1 MNPTRRQLLAGGAAL
16 FGGAMLGLPRRAAA
30 QVGPSRRLIVVFA
43 QGGWDPVFALD
54 PKQASP
60 AVAVPAGQQRRA
72 GGIDYYDAEATGGAV
87 RAYFERHSD
96 VTALVRGVTVRSISH
111 PGCVKR
117 ILTGTASAA
126 NPDFGAITAHVHAAD
141 MPLPYMVLGSD
152 AFTGPYAA
160 STGRLGNANQL
171 VTLLDPA
178 KQFPPPGQRVADPG
192 FVPHADDDAA
202 ISAWLQARAERMRAQ
217 RGQFGSNRRKLD
229 AYIAS
234 LENSRRLRA
243 YSDGMGTPTL
253 AIRFDA
259 QIELALTMLS
269 EEVCWATSIDT
280 GLAWDSHTR
289 NDPSQGNN
297 HRVLFEGLSAL
308 MDALKSTPSPGGGML
323 IDDTAVAVISEM
335 GRTPT
340 LNAEAGKDHWQTT
353 ACMLMGAGLAG
364 DAVYGASTNGDD
376 GPALESAPVDF
387 VSGRPD
393 AGGRLLESDSLVA
406 GILQWVGVDPAAYLP
421 GVPAFAPFVA

>member
-16 FGGAMLGLPRRAAA
+16 FGGAMLGFPRRAAA
-30 QVGPSRRLIVVFA
+30 QAGPARRLITIFA
-43 QGGWDPVFALD
+43 QGGWDRVFALD
-54 PKQASP
+54 PKEASP
-60 AVAVPAGQQRRA
+60 AVAMPAGQLRRA
-72 GGIDYYDAEATGGAV
+72 GGIDYFDAEASGGAV
-87 RAYFERHSD
+87 RTYFERHSD

-117 ILTGTASAA
+117 ILTGTASEAS
-126 NPDFGAITAHVHAAD
+126 PDFGAITAHVHAAD
-141 MPLPYMVLGSD
+141 MPLPYMVLGST
-152 AFTGPYAA
+152 AFSGPYAA

-178 KQFPPPGQRVADPG
+178 KQFPPPGQRVADPT
-192 FVPHADDDAA
+192 FVPDADDDAA
-202 ISAWLQARAERMRAQ
+202 ISAWLRGRAERMRAQ

-229 AYIAS
+229 AYLSS

-243 YSDGMGTPTL
+243 YSDGMGAPTL

-269 EEVCWATSIDT
+269 EEVCWSTSIAT
-280 GLAWDSHTR
+280 GLPWDSHT
-289 NDPSQGNN
+289 NNEQSQGAN
-297 HRVLFEGLSAL
+297 HRLMFEGLTAL

-340 LNAEAGKDHWQTT
+340 LNPEAGKDHWQTT
-353 ACMLMGAGLAG
+353 ACMLMGAGLTG
-364 DAVYGASTNGDD
+364 DRVYGASTNGDD

-387 VSGRPD
+387 ATGRPA
-393 AGGRLLESDSLVA
+393 AGGQLLESSALVA
-406 GILQWVGVDPAAYLP
+406 GILQWVGVDPASYLP
-421 GVPAFAPFVA
+421 GGPVFAPFVA